1 MARVWRTELRFLGG
15 VFVGAGTGRNVHRLL
30 RALSQHGDESI
41 SRPPRAILLES
52 PAMDVS
58 WILDDLNEA
67 QRQAVTAPLGPL
79 RVLAGAGSGKTRVLT
94 RRIAWL
100 LAVENA
106 SPWSILAVTFT
117 NKAAAEM
124 RGRVEKMLE
133 QPLGGLWIGTFH
145 GIAHR
150 LLRQH
155 WQEARL
161 PRAFQILDSD
171 DQNRLLKRVLR
182 GLNLDEKKWPPPQV
196 ASFINRCK
204 DEIQRP
210 TDLADDGK
218 PVQRQ
223 YRQIYTIYQQECER
237 GGLVDFGEL
246 LLRAYEL
253 WRDNPDL
260 LAHYRERF
268 QHVLVD
274 EFQDTNTIQ
283 YQWVRLLSGGQ
294 GDMFIVGD
302 DDQCVYGWRGSKV
315 ENIQRFADDFPGTQT
330 IRLERNYR
338 STHNILKAANAL
350 IAHNATRLGKNL
362 WTADGDGEPI
372 QLYQAFNETDEA
384 RFVIER
390 IRQWAEDGG
399 QRRDAAI
406 LYRSNAQSRVFEEAL
421 IATALPYRIYG
432 GLRFFE
438 RAEIKDALAY
448 LRLVAHRDDDPS
460 FERVVNTPPRT
471 IGERTVDLLREATR
485 VQGGSL
491 WQAALGLLATGGL
504 NGRAASAVR
513 GFLNLI
519 EALDHDSQGRPLP
532 ERVKHV
538 VTHSGLLAMYEQV
551 RDDKGEMR
559 VENLEELVNAS
570 GDFITH
576 ADPVVVGV
584 DPDEPDWLNAFLS
597 HAALESGERQAGPG
611 EDCVQLMTLHMAK
624 GLEFPLVFLVG
635 LEEGLF
641 PHSRSTA
648 EARQLEEERR
658 LAYVG
663 VTRAQKRLYL
673 CHAERRNWYGRENYP
688 SPSRFV
694 REIPEELTHDVRAR
708 AKRRGKN
715 PLAAQPVATATLAP
729 ASLRPKQWVRHP
741 QFGEGVVLEV
751 EGAGYHARARVDF
764 PRAGGPKWLV
774 VAYAKLE
781 VL

>member
-1 MARVWRTELRFLGG
+1 
-15 VFVGAGTGRNVHRLL
+15 
-30 RALSQHGDESI
+30 
-41 SRPPRAILLES
+41 
-52 PAMDVS
+52 MDVS

-67 QRQAVTAPLGPL
+67 QRQAVTAPLEPL

-100 LAVENA
+100 LTVESA

-124 RGRVEKMLE
+124 RGRVEKMLN
-133 QPLGGLWIGTFH
+133 QPIGGLWIGTFH

-171 DQNRLLKRVLR
+171 DQTRLLKRVLR

-196 ASFINRCK
+196 AGFINRCK

-210 TDLADDGK
+210 ADLADDGK

-283 YQWVRLLSGGQ
+283 YQWVRLLGGGQ
-294 GDMFIVGD
+294 GDVFIVGD

-315 ENIQRFADDFPGTQT
+315 ENIQRFADDFPGART
-330 IRLERNYR
+330 IRLEQNYR

-350 IAHNATRLGKNL
+350 IAHNANRLGKNL

-372 QLYQAFNETDEA
+372 QIYNAFNETDEA
-384 RFVIER
+384 RFVVER
-390 IRQWAEDGG
+390 IRQWVEQGG
-399 QRRDAAI
+399 QRRDVAI
-406 LYRSNAQSRVFEEAL
+406 LYRSNAQSRVFEETL
-421 IATALPYRIYG
+421 IAAALPYRIYG

-460 FERVVNTPPRT
+460 FERVVNTPPRA
-471 IGERTVDLLREATR
+471 IGERTVDLLREAAR

-491 WQAALGLLATGGL
+491 WRAALGLLAAGGL
-504 NGRAASAVR
+504 SGRAASAVR

-519 EALDHDSQGRPLP
+519 EALDRDSHGRSLP
-532 ERVKHV
+532 ERVEHV
-538 VTHSGLLAMYEQV
+538 VTHSGLRAMYEQAK
-551 RDDKGEMR
+551 DDKGEMR

-584 DPDEPDWLNAFLS
+584 DPDEPDWLNAFLA
-597 HAALESGERQAGPG
+597 HAVLESGQGQGAAG
-611 EDCVQLMTLHMAK
+611 EDSVQLMTLHMAK

-641 PHSRSTA
+641 PHSRSVA

-663 VTRAQKRLYL
+663 VTRAQRRLVL
-673 CHAERRNWYGRENYP
+673 CHAERRHWYGRENYP

-694 REIPEELTHDVRAR
+694 REIPEELTQDVRAR
-708 AKRRGKN
+708 AKRREKS
-715 PLAAQPVATATLAP
+715 PLSIQPVATAPAAP
-729 ASLRPKQWVRHP
+729 PGLRPRQRVRHP

-751 EGAGYHARARVDF
+751 EGAGYHARARVNF
-764 PRAGGPKWLV
+764 PTAGGAKWLV

>member
-1 MARVWRTELRFLGG
+1 
-15 VFVGAGTGRNVHRLL
+15 
-30 RALSQHGDESI
+30 
-41 SRPPRAILLES
+41 
-52 PAMDVS
+52 MDVS
-58 WILDDLNEA
+58 WILDDLNEP

-124 RGRVEKMLE
+124 RGRVEAMLDH
-133 QPLGGLWIGTFH
+133 PVGGLWIGTFH

-155 WQEARL
+155 WQEAHL

-171 DQNRLLKRVLR
+171 DQTRLLKRVLR

-196 ASFINRCK
+196 AGFINRCK
-204 DEIQRP
+204 DEGQRP

-218 PVQRQ
+218 PVQRR
-223 YRQIYTIYQQECER
+223 YREIYTIYQQECER

-246 LLRAYEL
+246 LLRVYEL

-260 LAHYRERF
+260 LTHYRERF

-283 YQWVRLLSGGQ
+283 YNWVRLLGGGR
-294 GDMFIVGD
+294 GDAFIVGD

-315 ENIQRFADDFPGTQT
+315 ENIQRFAEDFPGTQT
-330 IRLERNYR
+330 IRLEQNYR

-350 IAHNATRLGKNL
+350 IAHNAARLGKNL
-362 WTADGDGEPI
+362 WTADADGEPI
-372 QLYQAFNETDEA
+372 QVYNAFNEVDEA
-384 RFVIER
+384 RFVVER
-390 IRQWAEDGG
+390 IRRWVEQGG

-406 LYRSNAQSRVFEEAL
+406 LYRSNAQSRLFEDTL
-421 IATALPYRIYG
+421 IGMAVPYRIYG

-448 LRLVAHRDDDPS
+448 LRLVANRDDDPS
-460 FERVVNTPPRT
+460 FERVVNTPPRA
-471 IGERTVDLLREATR
+471 IGERTVELLREAAR
-485 VQGGSL
+485 AGGGSL
-491 WQAALGLLATGGL
+491 WRAALQLLMDGGL
-504 NGRAASAVR
+504 GGRAANAVR

-519 EALDHDSQGRPLP
+519 EALDRDSHGQPLP
-532 ERVKHV
+532 GRVQHAIA
-538 VTHSGLLAMYEQV
+538 HSGLLAMYEQSKI
-551 RDDKGEMR
+551 DKGEMR
-559 VENLEELVNAS
+559 VENLEELINAS
-570 GDFITH
+570 ADFAANT
-576 ADPVVVGV
+576 DPVVVGA
-584 DPDEPDWLNAFLS
+584 DPDEPDWLNAFLA
-597 HAALESGERQAGPG
+597 HAALESGQGQGSAGD
-611 EDCVQLMTLHMAK
+611 DCVQLMTLHMAK

-641 PHSRSTA
+641 PHSRSVA

-663 VTRAQKRLYL
+663 VTRARQQLYL
-673 CHAERRNWYGRENYP
+673 CYAEKRTWYGRENYP

-694 REIPEELTHDVRAR
+694 GEIPAELLHDVRAR
-708 AKRRGKN
+708 AKHRGKS
-715 PLAAQPVATATLAP
+715 PFPSPSTTTVSASATPVGLQP
-729 ASLRPKQWVRHP
+729 RQRVRHP
-741 QFGEGVVLEV
+741 KFGEGVVLEV
-751 EGAGYHARARVDF
+751 EGAGYHARARIDF
-764 PRAGGPKWLV
+764 PRSGGSKWLV

-781 VL
+781 LL